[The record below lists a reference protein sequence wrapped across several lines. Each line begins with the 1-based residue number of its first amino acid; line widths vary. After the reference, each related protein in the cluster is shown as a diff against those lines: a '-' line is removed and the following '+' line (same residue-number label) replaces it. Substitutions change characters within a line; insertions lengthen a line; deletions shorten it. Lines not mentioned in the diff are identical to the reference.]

1 MSTFTQ
7 QPPEVCKHH
16 HFILG
21 NISMSQPSLDMWW
34 DVTNTKH
41 RLFLFLLCLGVAL
54 HWHRKKY
61 NYRLNHWQVLVF
73 KTKITRQLLTRH
85 FKNESFMAAAV
96 EKGTW
101 TATVCVSPEH
111 ALGGKTVY
119 KMLVFRTWILK
130 EAPHVQ
136 PAKPYTL
143 VLRVCIPHQAA
154 SVAPGSL

>member
-1 MSTFTQ
+1 MQSYLNYVTLLSGVVL
-7 QPPEVCKHH
+7 PNPGLIVESSGNLKK
-16 HFILG
+16 IL
-21 NISMSQPSLDMWW
+21 MTEFYP
-34 DVTNTKH
+34 
-41 RLFLFLLCLGVAL
+41 
-54 HWHRKKY
+54 
-61 NYRLNHWQVLVF
+61 YRF
-73 KTKITRQLLTRH
+73 GSITRQLLTRH

-130 EAPHVQ
+130 ETPHVQ